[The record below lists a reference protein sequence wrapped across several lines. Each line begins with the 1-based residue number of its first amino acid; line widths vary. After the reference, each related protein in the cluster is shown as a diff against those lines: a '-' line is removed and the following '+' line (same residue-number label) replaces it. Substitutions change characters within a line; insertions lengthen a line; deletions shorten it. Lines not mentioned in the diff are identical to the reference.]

1 VNIYAELRMQQ
12 QKSAAD
18 RAFLAAGTLIL
29 LLAAALRLP
38 ALGQVPPGLYH
49 DEAYY
54 GLDAVDVLRG
64 HLQVYFPANN
74 GREPLFIYLAAG
86 MIGLLGRSPFAL
98 RLTSAF
104 VGLLTVAAT
113 AAAGRALFS
122 RRVGL
127 LAAAVLSV
135 TLWHV
140 HLSRVGF
147 RAVTLPLTIALTLW
161 VGARAV
167 RTGRPRLWLAAGAL
181 YGLSFYTYTAARF
194 TPVALG
200 VWGAYLALTS
210 TPRPPSPSP
219 AWRERG
225 RGKPPE
231 TAGGV
236 LASPPASSPL
246 LTRGQER
253 GGGGGEAAGGGV
265 RPLAL
270 ALLAAAI
277 VLTPLAIYT
286 AIHPDVVLGRPDQVS
301 IWNPAINGGDPW
313 GTLGRHFLRTLG
325 MFFVRGD
332 RIWRH
337 NVPWRPVFGPLL
349 GAAFLLG
356 VGVALTSSPLPPS
369 PSPVGRERGRGKP
382 PEAAEDVLTPPPASS
397 PLLTRG
403 QERGGGG
410 GEAAGGGVR
419 KALTPSPLPPSPSST
434 CGRGGGGTGV
444 GVRARALP
452 LLWTAVMA
460 LPTVLAE
467 DAPHFLR
474 AVGMLP
480 VLAFLPALGL
490 DALMQNPPQR
500 HEDTKKKFSHVVSLC
515 LRGSPIGVGVSI
527 LAIGLELVSGAR
539 AYFGPYA
546 RNPTTGYWFER
557 GAVALGAD
565 INRFLGVGWSGEA
578 SPLTPTA
585 GPDGVVYLDP
595 LLWEDW
601 PQVRFLVTAPD
612 RVQVGLEARSE
623 PRSEAEWRP
632 TAVFLWPY
640 GDWTRAWALLPHP
653 AAITVL
659 EGPLS
664 QHDRDTGP
672 FTTYLAF
679 LATRP
684 GPAAPPQ
691 ARLQGGVEF
700 LGATVIPQEDGAVR
714 VRLRWRATA
723 PLAGEYAVFLHYRR
737 DGQTVGQGDSPP
749 AGGRYPT
756 PLWQPGDVLNDDHIV
771 PGVGRPQPGR
781 DELVFGL
788 WNPQTGEYLSVL
800 DEAGNP
806 AGVEI
811 RVAIEGV
818 VDESS
823 DRGR

>member
-1 VNIYAELRMQQ
+1 MRRQACYRGMVLA
-12 QKSAAD
+12 SSG
-18 RAFLAAGTLIL
+18 FLLASTLIL

-104 VGLLTVAAT
+104 VGLLTVATT

-147 RAVTLPLTIALTLW
+147 RAVTLPLIIALTLW

-167 RTGRPRLWLAAGAL
+167 RTGRPRLWLATGAL

-200 VWGAYLALTS
+200 VFGLYLLLT
-210 TPRPPSPSP
+210 P
-219 AWRERG
+219 
-225 RGKPPE
+225 
-231 TAGGV
+231 
-236 LASPPASSPL
+236 PPALS
-246 LTRGQER
+246 RGAAE
-253 GGGGGEAAGGGV
+253 GGGGGV
-265 RPLAL
+265 RSLAL
-270 ALLAAAI
+270 ALLATAI

-286 AIHPDVVLGRPDQVS
+286 ALHPDVVLGRPDQVS
-301 IWNPAINGGDPW
+301 IWNPAISGGDPW
-313 GTLGRHFLRTLG
+313 GTLGRHLLRTLG

-356 VGVALTSSPLPPS
+356 VIVALTPSPRPPS

-382 PEAAEDVLTPPPASS
+382 PEAAEDVLTPPPAPS

-419 KALTPSPLPPSPSST
+419 KALTPSPLPPSPSPTS
-434 CGRGGGGTGV
+434 GRGGGGTGV
-444 GVRARALP
+444 GVRAKALP

-490 DALMQNPPQR
+490 DALMRNPPQR
-500 HEDTKKKFSHVVSLC
+500 HEDTKKNLYHFVSSR
-515 LRGSPIGVGVSI
+515 LRGSPISVVVSI

-585 GPDGVVYLDP
+585 GPEGVVYLDP

-623 PRSEAEWRP
+623 PQSEAEWRP

-714 VRLRWRATA
+714 VRLRWQATA

-818 VDESS
+818 VDENS

>member
-1 VNIYAELRMQQ
+1 MPTRRVVFIGA
-12 QKSAAD
+12 
-18 RAFLAAGTLIL
+18 LIL
-29 LLAAALRLP
+29 LVAAALRLP
-38 ALGQVPPGLYH
+38 AIGRVPPGLYH

-86 MIGLLGRSPFAL
+86 MVGLLGRSPFAL

-104 VGLLTVAAT
+104 VGMLTVAAT

-127 LAAAVLSV
+127 LAAAILAV

-147 RAVTLPLTIALTLW
+147 RAVTLPLVTALTVWL
-161 VGARAV
+161 GARAA

-181 YGLSFYTYTAARF
+181 YGLSFYTYAAARF

-200 VWGAYLALTS
+200 VFGLYALAILG
-210 TPRPPSPSP
+210 PRALQPH
-219 AWRERG
+219 ARG
-225 RGKPPE
+225 IGL
-231 TAGGV
+231 AALAAMGV
-236 LASPPASSPL
+236 LA
-246 LTRGQER
+246 
-253 GGGGGEAAGGGV
+253 
-265 RPLAL
+265 PLA
-270 ALLAAAI
+270 A
-277 VLTPLAIYT
+277 YT
-286 AIHPDVVLGRPDQVS
+286 LSHPDVVPGRPDQVS
-301 IWNPAINGGDPW
+301 IWNPAISGGDPW
-313 GTLGRHFLRTLG
+313 GTLGRHVLRTLG

-356 VGVALTSSPLPPS
+356 VVMSFPLPRRPR
-369 PSPVGRERGRGKP
+369 P
-382 PEAAEDVLTPPPASS
+382 
-397 PLLTRG
+397 
-403 QERGGGG
+403 
-410 GEAAGGGVR
+410 GGGVR
-419 KALTPSPLPPSPSST
+419 TAFPLI
-434 CGRGGGGTGV
+434 
-444 GVRARALP
+444 
-452 LLWTAVMA
+452 WTAVMA

-490 DALMQNPPQR
+490 DMLMGTQMNADQ
-500 HEDTKKKFSHVVSLC
+500 HEFLSFVKSASIRVRSRPNL
-515 LRGSPIGVGVSI
+515 LGLAVGGI
-527 LAIGLELVSGAR
+527 AIGLELVSGAR
-539 AYFGPYA
+539 LYFGPYA
-546 RNPTTGYWFER
+546 RNPMTGYWFER

-578 SPLTPTA
+578 SPPIPTA
-585 GPDGVVYLDP
+585 GPEGRVYLDP
-595 LLWEDW
+595 TLWEEW
-601 PQVRFLVTAPD
+601 PQVRFLVAAPE
-612 RVQVGLEARSE
+612 RVTVGLEAHRE
-623 PRSEAEWRP
+623 PRSGAEGHP

-640 GDWTRAWALLPHP
+640 GDWPRAWALLPHP
-653 AAITVL
+653 AEVTVV

-664 QHDRDTGP
+664 QHDKDP
-672 FTTYLAF
+672 QPYVTYLAF

-684 GPAAPPQ
+684 GPIPPPQ
-691 ARLQGGVEF
+691 ARLSGGVEW
-700 LGATVIPQEDGAVR
+700 LGATVALLEDGAAR

-723 PLAGEYAVFLHYRR
+723 PLAGEYAVFLHYQR
-737 DGQTVGQGDSPP
+737 DGQTIAQGDSPP
-749 AGGRYPT
+749 AMGRYPT
-756 PLWQPGDVLNDDHIV
+756 PLWQPGDILNDDHIV
-771 PGVGRPQPGR
+771 PGVGPPQPGR
-781 DELVFGL
+781 DEILFGL

-811 RVAIEGV
+811 RVPV
-818 VDESS
+818 
-823 DRGR
+823 R

>member
-1 VNIYAELRMQQ
+1 MIWNGKRVSGITRRQVSCRGSVPA
-12 QKSAAD
+12 SSG
-18 RAFLAAGTLIL
+18 FLLAGTLIL

-147 RAVTLPLTIALTLW
+147 RAVTLPLIIALTLW
-161 VGARAV
+161 VGARAA

-181 YGLSFYTYTAARF
+181 YGFSFYTYTAARF

-200 VWGAYLALTS
+200 VFGLYLLLT
-210 TPRPPSPSP
+210 P
-219 AWRERG
+219 
-225 RGKPPE
+225 
-231 TAGGV
+231 
-236 LASPPASSPL
+236 PPAPSPL
-246 LTRGQER
+246 LTSGQER

-270 ALLAAAI
+270 ALLAAAV

-286 AIHPDVVLGRPDQVS
+286 ALHPDVVLGRPDQVS
-301 IWNPAINGGDPW
+301 IWNPAISGGDPW
-313 GTLGRHFLRTLG
+313 GTLGRHLLRTLG
-325 MFFVRGD
+325 MFFVQGD

-349 GAAFLLG
+349 GAALLLG
-356 VGVALTSSPLPPS
+356 VV
-369 PSPVGRERGRGKP
+369 V
-382 PEAAEDVLTPPPASS
+382 
-397 PLLTRG
+397 
-403 QERGGGG
+403 
-410 GEAAGGGVR
+410 
-419 KALTPSPLPPSPSST
+419 ALTPSPSPTS
-434 CGRGGGGTGV
+434 GRGGGGTGV
-444 GVRARALP
+444 GVRAKALP

-490 DALMQNPPQR
+490 DALMQRLPQR
-500 HEDTKKKFSHVVSLC
+500 HKDTKKNLVITYHEGHKVLTKDTKGKEKLSFVPFVWPSCPSWFLRNDSGRQLQNLSRFVSSC
-515 LRGSPIGVGVSI
+515 LRGSQIGAIVSI
-527 LAIGLELVSGAR
+527 LAIGLELVGGAR

-578 SPLTPTA
+578 SPFTPTA
-585 GPDGVVYLDP
+585 GPEGVVYLDP
-595 LLWEDW
+595 LLWEAW
-601 PQVRFLVTAPD
+601 PQVQFLVTAPE
-612 RVQVGLEARSE
+612 RVRVGLEARSAPRSEAACSE
-623 PRSEAEWRP
+623 PRSEAEWRSEWRP

-653 AAITVL
+653 AEITVL

-664 QHDRDTGP
+664 QHDRDTEP

-684 GPAAPPQ
+684 DPDAPPQ

-749 AGGRYPT
+749 AQGRYPT

-800 DEAGNP
+800 DGAGNP

-811 RVAIEGV
+811 RVAIEGGILQK
-818 VDESS
+818 SY
-823 DRGR
+823 DR

>member
-1 VNIYAELRMQQ
+1 MRQR
-12 QKSAAD
+12 AAD
-18 RAFLAAGTLIL
+18 IPPPIFLAAGTLIL
-29 LLAAALRLP
+29 LLAAALRIP

-64 HLQVYFPANN
+64 HLQLYFPANN

-86 MIGLLGRSPFAL
+86 MIDLLGRSPFAL

-104 VGLLTVAAT
+104 VGMLTVAAT

-147 RAVTLPLTIALTLW
+147 RAVTLPLIIALTLW
-161 VGARAV
+161 VGARAA
-167 RTGRPRLWLAAGAL
+167 RTGRSRLWLATGAL

-194 TPVALG
+194 TPVAL
-200 VWGAYLALTS
+200 
-210 TPRPPSPSP
+210 
-219 AWRERG
+219 
-225 RGKPPE
+225 
-231 TAGGV
+231 
-236 LASPPASSPL
+236 
-246 LTRGQER
+246 
-253 GGGGGEAAGGGV
+253 AAFG
-265 RPLAL
+265 LYAL
-270 ALLAAAI
+270 ALWGPRAFRPCARGLGLAVLAAAV
-277 VLTPLAIYT
+277 VLAPLAAYT
-286 AIHPDVVLGRPDQVS
+286 AFHPDVVLGRPDQVS
-301 IWNPAINGGDPW
+301 IWNPAISGGDPW
-313 GTLGRHFLRTLG
+313 GLLGRQILQTLG

-349 GAAFLLG
+349 GAASLLG
-356 VGVALTSSPLPPS
+356 VGMALT
-369 PSPVGRERGRGKP
+369 RRGKP
-382 PEAAEDVLTPPPASS
+382 PEAM
-397 PLLTRG
+397 
-403 QERGGGG
+403 
-410 GEAAGGGVR
+410 
-419 KALTPSPLPPSPSST
+419 
-434 CGRGGGGTGV
+434 
-444 GVRARALP
+444 ARAFP
-452 LLWTAVMA
+452 LLWTVVMA

-490 DALMQNPPQR
+490 DALMQGL
-500 HEDTKKKFSHVVSLC
+500 H
-515 LRGSPIGVGVSI
+515 LRASPIGVVVTI
-527 LAIGLELVSGAR
+527 LAIGLELLGGAR

-546 RNPTTGYWFER
+546 HNPITGYWFER

-578 SPLTPTA
+578 SPFTPAA
-585 GPDGVVYLDP
+585 GPEGVVYLDP
-595 LLWEDW
+595 TLWEDW
-601 PQVRFLVTAPD
+601 PQVRFLVAAPE
-612 RVQVGLEARSE
+612 RVRVGLEATPE
-623 PRSEAEWRP
+623 PSCEIGRLPGTQCGPGTELEWRP

-653 AAITVL
+653 ADITVL

-664 QHDRDTGP
+664 QHDRDTES

-684 GPAAPPQ
+684 DPDASPL
-691 ARLQGGVEF
+691 ARLSGGVEF
-700 LGATVIPQEDGAVR
+700 LGATVVPQEDGAVR
-714 VRLRWRATA
+714 VRLRWRASA

-737 DGQTVGQGDSPP
+737 DGQTVAQGDSPP
-749 AGGRYPT
+749 ARGRYPT

-788 WNPQTGEYLSVL
+788 WTPQTGEYLSVL

-811 RVAIEGV
+811 RVPV
-818 VDESS
+818 
-823 DRGR
+823 RY

>member
-1 VNIYAELRMQQ
+1 MMRQR
-12 QKSAAD
+12 KTTAD
-18 RAFLAAGTLIL
+18 IPRPVFFAAGTLIL

-64 HLQVYFPANN
+64 HLQIYFPANN

-104 VGLLTVAAT
+104 IGMLTVSAT

-122 RRVGL
+122 RRIGL

-135 TLWHV
+135 TLWHI

-161 VGARAV
+161 VGTRAA
-167 RTGRPRLWLAAGAL
+167 RTGRPPLWLATGAL

-194 TPVALG
+194 TPVAL
-200 VWGAYLALTS
+200 
-210 TPRPPSPSP
+210 
-219 AWRERG
+219 
-225 RGKPPE
+225 
-231 TAGGV
+231 
-236 LASPPASSPL
+236 
-246 LTRGQER
+246 
-253 GGGGGEAAGGGV
+253 AAFG
-265 RPLAL
+265 LCAL
-270 ALLAAAI
+270 ALFGPRPFRPHARGLGLAVLAAAV
-277 VLTPLAIYT
+277 VLAPLATYT
-286 AIHPDVVLGRPDQVS
+286 ALHPAVVLGRPDQVS
-301 IWNPAINGGDPW
+301 IWNPAISGGDPW
-313 GTLGRHFLRTLG
+313 GLLGRQVLRTLG

-356 VGVALTSSPLPPS
+356 VT
-369 PSPVGRERGRGKP
+369 
-382 PEAAEDVLTPPPASS
+382 EAA
-397 PLLTRG
+397 RG
-403 QERGGGG
+403 PRRGGTEGG
-410 GEAAGGGVR
+410 
-419 KALTPSPLPPSPSST
+419 
-434 CGRGGGGTGV
+434 
-444 GVRARALP
+444 ARALP

-460 LPTVLAE
+460 IPTILAE

-480 VLAFLPALGL
+480 LLAFLPALGL
-490 DALMQNPPQR
+490 DALMQGRPRDKGADVPPG
-500 HEDTKKKFSHVVSLC
+500 
-515 LRGSPIGVGVSI
+515 LRGSPMGIAVSI
-527 LAIGLELVSGAR
+527 LAIGLELASGAR

-546 RNPTTGYWFER
+546 HNPITGYWYEQ

-565 INRFLGVGWSGEA
+565 INRFLGTGWSGEA

-585 GPDGVVYLDP
+585 GPEGVVYVDP
-595 LLWEDW
+595 TLWEDW
-601 PQVRFLVTAPD
+601 PQVRFLITAPE
-612 RVQVGLEARSE
+612 RVQVRLEATPE
-623 PRSEAEWRP
+623 PSCEMGRLTGTQCGPGAEPEGRP

-653 AAITVL
+653 ADITVL

-664 QHDRDTGP
+664 QHDRDTEP

-684 GPAAPPQ
+684 DPHASPI
-691 ARLQGGVEF
+691 ARLSGGVEL
-700 LGATVIPQEDGAVR
+700 LGATIAPREDGAVR

-737 DGQTVGQGDSPP
+737 DGQTVAQGDSPP
-749 AGGRYPT
+749 AQGRYPT

-771 PGVGRPQPGR
+771 PGVRHPQPGR

-806 AGVEI
+806 TGVEI
-811 RVAIEGV
+811 HIPVP
-818 VDESS
+818 
-823 DRGR
+823 

>member
-1 VNIYAELRMQQ
+1 MPLPV
-12 QKSAAD
+12 
-18 RAFLAAGTLIL
+18 FLAAGTLIL

-64 HLQVYFPANN
+64 HLQLYFPANN

-104 VGLLTVAAT
+104 VGMLTVAAT

-135 TLWHV
+135 TLWHI

-147 RAVTLPLTIALTLW
+147 RAVTLPLTVALTLW
-161 VGARAV
+161 VGARAA
-167 RTGRPRLWLAAGAL
+167 RTGRPRLWLATGAL

-194 TPVALG
+194 TPVAL
-200 VWGAYLALTS
+200 
-210 TPRPPSPSP
+210 
-219 AWRERG
+219 
-225 RGKPPE
+225 
-231 TAGGV
+231 
-236 LASPPASSPL
+236 
-246 LTRGQER
+246 
-253 GGGGGEAAGGGV
+253 AAFG
-265 RPLAL
+265 LYAL
-270 ALLAAAI
+270 ALRGPRAFRPHVRWLGLAILAAAV
-277 VLTPLAIYT
+277 VLAPLAAYT
-286 AIHPDVVLGRPDQVS
+286 AFHPDVVLGRPDQVS
-301 IWNPAINGGDPW
+301 IWNPAISGGDPW
-313 GTLGRHFLRTLG
+313 GLLGRQILQTLG

-356 VGVALTSSPLPPS
+356 VGMALT
-369 PSPVGRERGRGKP
+369 RRGKP
-382 PEAAEDVLTPPPASS
+382 P
-397 PLLTRG
+397 
-403 QERGGGG
+403 
-410 GEAAGGGVR
+410 
-419 KALTPSPLPPSPSST
+419 KAM
-434 CGRGGGGTGV
+434 
-444 GVRARALP
+444 ARAFP
-452 LLWTAVMA
+452 LLWTVVMA
-460 LPTVLAE
+460 LSTVLAE

-490 DALMQNPPQR
+490 DALMQRPL
-500 HEDTKKKFSHVVSLC
+500 T
-515 LRGSPIGVGVSI
+515 GVAVTV
-527 LAIGLELVSGAR
+527 LAVGLELVGGAR

-546 RNPTTGYWFER
+546 HNPTTGYWFER

-578 SPLTPTA
+578 SPFTPTA
-585 GPDGVVYLDP
+585 GPEGGVYLDP
-595 LLWEDW
+595 MLWEDW
-601 PQVRFLVTAPD
+601 PQVRFLVAAPE
-612 RVQVGLEARSE
+612 RVWVGLEARPE
-623 PRSEAEWRP
+623 PPCEVGRLTGTQCGPGTESEWRP

-640 GDWTRAWALLPHP
+640 GDWTRAWALIPRP
-653 AAITVL
+653 ADITVL

-664 QHDRDTGP
+664 QHDRDTEP

-684 GPAAPPQ
+684 DPDAPPL
-691 ARLQGGVEF
+691 ARLSGGVEF
-700 LGATVIPQEDGAVR
+700 LGATVVPREDGAVW

-737 DGQTVGQGDSPP
+737 DGQTVAQGDSPP
-749 AGGRYPT
+749 AQGRYPT

-771 PGVGRPQPGR
+771 PAIGRPQPGR

-811 RVAIEGV
+811 RVPV
-818 VDESS
+818 
-823 DRGR
+823 R